1 MLRGC
6 SPWPCEREGRTQEV
20 PTSIFRL
27 HLRHGQGLAVLEKNM
42 VKLAETQLTDPGGG
56 LDLKGRGKRGTET
69 SFEFG
74 RERRWW
80 VWQWQLRKYT
90 CDRIHTGAIKGYVT
104 WPYGNNSFLYDN
116 SLHAHLST
124 DLGLLV
130 DKFHVL
136 RVWDL
141 AHSMCIMQKE
151 KWGEEMKEWSSQVL
165 PVGFLDPE
173 VLQFRT
179 SGAPLGVEASS

>member
-1 MLRGC
+1 MLRGY

-27 HLRHGQGLAVLEKNM
+27 HLRHGQGPAVLEKNM

-74 RERRWW
+74 REKRWW
-80 VWQWQLRKYT
+80 VWQWQQRKYT
-90 CDRIHTGAIKGYVT
+90 CDRIHIGAIKPMVKVYVT
-104 WPYGNNSFLYDN
+104 WPYANNSFLHDN

-124 DLGLLV
+124 VSWVSWLTS
-130 DKFHVL
+130 
-136 RVWDL
+136 
-141 AHSMCIMQKE
+141 SM
-151 KWGEEMKEWSSQVL
+151 S
-165 PVGFLDPE
+165 
-173 VLQFRT
+173 
-179 SGAPLGVEASS
+179 

>member
-6 SPWPCEREGRTQEV
+6 SPWPCEREGRTPEV

-27 HLRHGQGLAVLEKNM
+27 HLRHGQGPAVLEKNM

-80 VWQWQLRKYT
+80 VWQWQQRKYT
-90 CDRIHTGAIKGYVT
+90 CDRIHIGAIKPMVKVYVT
-104 WPYGNNSFLYDN
+104 WPYANNSFLHDN

-124 DLGLLV
+124 SSWFWLGLLV
-130 DKFHVL
+130 DKLHVL

-141 AHSMCIMQKE
+141 AHSMRIMQKG
-151 KWGEEMKEWSSQVL
+151 KWGEK
-165 PVGFLDPE
+165 
-173 VLQFRT
+173 
-179 SGAPLGVEASS
+179 